1 MRGYVQFALNTEDSL
16 QAAQLGPN
24 AWEEPP
30 PQAKT
35 DQNDGALAV
44 VQCELKRIFNRT
56 GLIKGSTQQGYQVGW
71 LLINGG
77 NACSWV
83 QSQEAD
89 YNYR

>member
-56 GLIKGSTQQGYQVGW
+56 GLIKGSTQQGYQSRMV
-71 LLINGG
+71 
-77 NACSWV
+77 
-83 QSQEAD
+83 AD
-89 YNYR
+89 QWWECMQLGPKSRS